1 MYIMDYKV
9 LYYLYLLFV
18 ICFYNVN
25 LCIFDFYLI
34 LKWNVFFVNGFG
46 LVSFNVCNNIL
57 IVDWEG
63 LFSDKL
69 VIDV

>member
-1 MYIMDYKV
+1 MY
-9 LYYLYLLFV
+9 
-18 ICFYNVN
+18 
-25 LCIFDFYLI
+25 FDFYLI